1 LIFPL
6 RDTIGTIVGVALIQR
21 TLLNE
26 EKAQISRE
34 NQKADATFLNVYTNN
49 KSGMEMARIFIAHS
63 SKDDWLINPIAATLR
78 LIGVE
83 PYLAKLEDPTPYPL
97 PQKLD
102 LAIESSSA
110 MFAFLTPNVE
120 NNKDT
125 WDIVNWEISSAY
137 AKKKP
142 VYVFV
147 EKGVNVPIMVNYT
160 VVYATYDPFDQQSL
174 NKMIARVKEIGSALK
189 RSEDI
194 AKAAFTIVALI
205 LGLGLFFTALAG
217 D

>member
-1 LIFPL
+1 VTEL
-6 RDTIGTIVGVALIQR
+6 V
-21 TLLNE
+21 
-26 EKAQISRE
+26 
-34 NQKADATFLNVYTNN
+34 
-49 KSGMEMARIFIAHS
+49 RIFIAHS
-63 SKDDWLINPIAATLR
+63 SKDEWLINPIADNLR
-78 LIGVE
+78 LINVE
-83 PYLAKLEDPTPYPL
+83 PYLARLEDPTPYPL

-102 LAIESSSA
+102 KAIETSTA

-160 VVYATYDPFDQQSL
+160 VVYATYDSFSQQSL
-174 NKMIARVKEIGSALK
+174 NDMVTRVQEIGSAFK
-189 RSEDI
+189 RSEDS
-194 AKAAFTIVALI
+194 AKAAFSVVAIL
-205 LGLGLFFTALAG
+205 LGLGLFFGALSG

>member
-1 LIFPL
+1 
-6 RDTIGTIVGVALIQR
+6 
-21 TLLNE
+21 
-26 EKAQISRE
+26 
-34 NQKADATFLNVYTNN
+34 
-49 KSGMEMARIFIAHS
+49 
-63 SKDDWLINPIAATLR
+63 
-78 LIGVE
+78 
-83 PYLAKLEDPTPYPL
+83 
-97 PQKLD
+97 
-102 LAIESSSA
+102 

-147 EKGVNVPIMVNYT
+147 EKRVNVPIMVNYT
-160 VVYATYDPFDQQSL
+160 VVYATYDSFDQQSL
-174 NKMIARVKEIGSALK
+174 NKMVARAKEIGSALK
-189 RSEDI
+189 RSEDS

>member
-1 LIFPL
+1 
-6 RDTIGTIVGVALIQR
+6 
-21 TLLNE
+21 
-26 EKAQISRE
+26 
-34 NQKADATFLNVYTNN
+34 
-49 KSGMEMARIFIAHS
+49 MAHIFIAHS
-63 SKDDWLINPIAATLR
+63 SKDEWLINPIADNLR

-83 PYLAKLEDPTPYPL
+83 PYLAELEDPTSYPL

-102 LAIESSSA
+102 RAIETSSA

-120 NNKDT
+120 SNKDT

-142 VYVFV
+142 IYVFV

-160 VVYATYDPFDQQSL
+160 VVYATYDPFNQQSL
-174 NKMIARVKEIGSALK
+174 DKMVARVREVGSALK
-189 RSEDI
+189 QSEDS

-205 LGLGLFFTALAG
+205 LGLGLFFVALSG